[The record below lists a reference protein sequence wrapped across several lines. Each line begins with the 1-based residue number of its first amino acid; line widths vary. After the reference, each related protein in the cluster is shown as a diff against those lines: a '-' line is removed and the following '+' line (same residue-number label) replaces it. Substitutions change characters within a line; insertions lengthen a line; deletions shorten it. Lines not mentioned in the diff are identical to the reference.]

1 MLCIQNI
8 NLFPI
13 PFQSTDFCY
22 KSHFSLWKKTSE
34 NILISER
41 SWSQNWQYVVFHS
54 CENPRI
60 TDKNSVNQHS
70 HIAKEIVENQKIEYL
85 FLGYWKYPWFM
96 WWHSLGTVRV
106 LDFTLYQRI
115 IWLMNFISVKDLS
128 MCIFPHVHHTFI
140 SLISVTLVN
149 IEQKRLGRIKGFVI
163 ICFCYF
169 VAVCFSY
176 VFVLACVCTSHSV
189 REVKTGTQAGAWT
202 QELKQKRWKTADYS
216 YALCGLLRNLSI
228 HLRHSC
234 AMLSCLRWPG
244 TPVST
249 SNQ

>member
-1 MLCIQNI
+1 MPCIQNI

-22 KSHFSLWKKTSE
+22 KSHFALWKKTSE

-41 SWSQNWQYVVFHS
+41 SWSQNCQYVVFHS

-60 TDKNSVNQHS
+60 TDKNSVNQYS
-70 HIAKEIVENQKIEYL
+70 HIAKEIVENPKIEYL

-96 WWHSLGTVRV
+96 LWHSLGTVRV

-128 MCIFPHVHHTFI
+128 TYIFPHVHHTFI

-149 IEQKRLGRIKGFVI
+149 MEQKQLGRIRVLLLFIFVI
-163 ICFCYF
+163 
-169 VAVCFSY
+169 
-176 VFVLACVCTSHSV
+176 L
-189 REVKTGTQAGAWT
+189 
-202 QELKQKRWKTADYS
+202 L
-216 YALCGLLRNLSI
+216 LCAFL
-228 HLRHSC
+228 
-234 AMLSCLRWPG
+234 MCLF
-244 TPVST
+244 
-249 SNQ
+249 